1 MKQNL
6 INDIVQGML
15 PYLNNAQNEKLQE
28 VLQYVF
34 ADYEVKEK
42 QKQGKASKQ
51 NFVELF
57 LSAKRIEGC
66 SEKSLKHYKATI
78 EAMLDEIEILIDE

>member
-6 INDIVQGML
+6 INDFVQGML

-34 ADYEVKEK
+34 ADYEVKEN
-42 QKQGKASKQ
+42 QQQGKTSKQ

-57 LSAKRIEGC
+57 SSLQLNG
-66 SEKSLKHYKATI
+66 KSPSSRSK
-78 EAMLDEIEILIDE
+78 ESF